1 MTFRYMGEFQAEA
14 ERMLDTAMTDA
25 QFDAITR
32 QLWPVHDG
40 EASVRTRN
48 NTARRDHEL
57 RYLWHDADTNTAIRD
72 TRWAGYQ
79 AVTEY
84 LDHYTPVGPKRDSGK
99 VRAERAIS
107 DASTAL
113 KTRAFDLLAVTANG
127 SGSSKD
133 LLAA

>member
-1 MTFRYMGEFQAEA
+1 
-14 ERMLDTAMTDA
+14 
-25 QFDAITR
+25 
-32 QLWPVHDG
+32 
-40 EASVRTRN
+40 VRTRN
-48 NTARRDHEL
+48 NTARRTSEL
-57 RYLWHDADTNTAIRD
+57 TYLWHDADTQKAIRG

-84 LDHYTPVGPKRDSGK
+84 LDHYTPVGANRDTGK

-113 KTRAFDLLAVTANG
+113 KARTFDLLTVTTNG
-127 SGSSKD
+127 HTGTTND